1 MARARGAEEQAAPLQ
16 GIKVV
21 EFTHMVMGP
30 TAGVILG
37 DLGADVIKVEPLK
50 GDNTRRLKGS
60 GAGYFPMYNRNK
72 RSIALDL
79 KHPKGRDVARQLIQS
94 ADIVLE
100 NFRTG
105 TMAKLGLDYESLKA
119 DHPGLIYCSLKGFL
133 SGPYEN
139 RVALDEVAVRL
150 LLFRHDEH
158 ARARLCG
165 ARELEHHLGEECG
178 FVDRL

>member
-1 MARARGAEEQAAPLQ
+1 MAGSRGAEEQAAPLR

-79 KHPKGRDVARQLIQS
+79 KHPKGRDVALQLIQS
-94 ADIVLE
+94 ADL
-100 NFRTG
+100 
-105 TMAKLGLDYESLKA
+105 SLI
-119 DHPGLIYCSLKGFL
+119 HI
-133 SGPYEN
+133 
-139 RVALDEVAVRL
+139 
-150 LLFRHDEH
+150 
-158 ARARLCG
+158 
-165 ARELEHHLGEECG
+165 
-178 FVDRL
+178 

>member
-1 MARARGAEEQAAPLQ
+1 MTGSRGAEEQLAPLR
-16 GIKVV
+16 GIKVI

-72 RSIALDL
+72 RSMTLDI
-79 KHPKGRDVARQLIQS
+79 KHPEGRNVALKLIQS

-105 TMAKLGLDYESLKA
+105 TMAKLGLD
-119 DHPGLIYCSLKGFL
+119 
-133 SGPYEN
+133 
-139 RVALDEVAVRL
+139 
-150 LLFRHDEH
+150 
-158 ARARLCG
+158 
-165 ARELEHHLGEECG
+165 
-178 FVDRL
+178 